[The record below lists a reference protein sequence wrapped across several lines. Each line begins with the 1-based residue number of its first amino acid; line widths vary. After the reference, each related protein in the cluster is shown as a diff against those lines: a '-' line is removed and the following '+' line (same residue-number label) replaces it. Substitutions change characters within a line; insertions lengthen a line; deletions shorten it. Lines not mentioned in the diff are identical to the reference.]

1 MRIKVRRVEEEIR
14 EIEDR
19 LVGTF
24 RRQLDAAQRT
34 KANAEKEIAKERA
47 AVTGAERLC
56 KKSMAR
62 IAELENDCKETELVV
77 QNGDRK
83 MKEHVEMAEKRI
95 EEKENITVSIC
106 MITFI
111 M

>member
-1 MRIKVRRVEEEIR
+1 
-14 EIEDR
+14 
-19 LVGTF
+19 
-24 RRQLDAAQRT
+24 
-34 KANAEKEIAKERA
+34 
-47 AVTGAERLC
+47 
-56 KKSMAR
+56 MAR

-95 EEKENITVSIC
+95 EEKESITVSIC